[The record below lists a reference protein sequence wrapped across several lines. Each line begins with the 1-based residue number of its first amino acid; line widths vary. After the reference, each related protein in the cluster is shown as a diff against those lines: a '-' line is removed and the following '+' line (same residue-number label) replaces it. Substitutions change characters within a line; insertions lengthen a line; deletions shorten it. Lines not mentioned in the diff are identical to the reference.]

1 MENSSSCSD
10 SPISEVEYSSDSSET
25 SVTGCYMNEPEYS
38 KAELEK
44 VTYKSSDSEEEDE
57 LNSSRL
63 ENLHWCTC
71 TCCVIYNCFTLV
83 ECKCCQEFFNLLND
97 KLNDNKCITMHKD
110 FEILCLNRT
119 VLETA
124 SIRHRRYQK
133 KYNEL
138 STYTNKEMRYTSYR
152 QYTAWVHYY
161 ERLGKG
167 CRVVIPACVV
177 RKIREEFPDS
187 DRKYTGFK
195 EFVDI

>member
-1 MENSSSCSD
+1 MENSSSWSD
-10 SPISEVEYSSDSSET
+10 SPISEVEYSSDKHPVTET

-44 VTYKSSDSEEEDE
+44 ETYKSSDSEEDE

-97 KLNDNKCITMHKD
+97 KLKDNECITMHKD
-110 FEILCLNRT
+110 FEMLCLNRT

-138 STYTNKEMRYTSYR
+138 STYTNK
-152 QYTAWVHYY
+152 
-161 ERLGKG
+161 LGKG

-177 RKIREEFPDS
+177 RKIMEEFPDS
-187 DRKYTGFK
+187 DGKYTGFK